1 MATSTIQETFTLPSK
16 GQIYDKPINPEITL
30 RSMTTMDE
38 LKRLSPSDLPYKNM
52 CELIDDCIVGKT
64 ELSSYDMCIGD
75 YQFLLHKLRI
85 ATYGTDYN
93 MVVQCPNC
101 ASVKEKVFNLE
112 ELEILEWDESY
123 RELFSLHLPKS
134 DKDILLKVQT
144 PRILDNI
151 VKKKKEML
159 AKNKDMIDPTFVL
172 TVMNCIDLVDGNKL
186 NFVDLERFVQ
196 NLPMADTNLILQRM
210 DTINQK
216 VGIDTVVYN
225 HCDQCGYDYLSTFR
239 ITTEFFRPSV
249 D

>member
-101 ASVKEKVFNLE
+101 ASVEEKVFNLE
-112 ELEILEWDESY
+112 ELEILE
-123 RELFSLHLPKS
+123 
-134 DKDILLKVQT
+134 
-144 PRILDNI
+144 
-151 VKKKKEML
+151 
-159 AKNKDMIDPTFVL
+159 
-172 TVMNCIDLVDGNKL
+172 
-186 NFVDLERFVQ
+186 
-196 NLPMADTNLILQRM
+196 
-210 DTINQK
+210 
-216 VGIDTVVYN
+216 
-225 HCDQCGYDYLSTFR
+225 
-239 ITTEFFRPSV
+239 
-249 D
+249 